1 MSIAK
6 NTDGKVMRQ
15 EASKLSVEKR
25 IGNFDEFKVP
35 QSDEA
40 IGEQANRCMDCGIA
54 YCNYACP
61 LGNVLPDLNAL
72 VANEN
77 WEKALEI
84 LEGTNNFP
92 EITGRLC
99 PALCEGSC
107 AMGINDE
114 PVITKEI
121 ELAIAEKGFKNNW
134 IVPKPAN
141 ISTGYKIAV
150 IGSGPS
156 GLAVS
161 QNLVRKGH
169 QVTVYEKSKYIGGL
183 LASGIPNYKLDKK
196 ILDRRIDQLKK
207 EGIQFKT
214 NITVGVDLPT
224 DEIYENYDAICLCG
238 GSSIPRNLDVKG
250 RSLDGIHYALEYL
263 ERDSCISAK
272 GKNVVII
279 GGGDTGAD
287 CLGTAV
293 RQCALEVHQ
302 IELMPKPPL
311 DRIESMPWP
320 TWPMVFRKNTSH
332 EEGGE
337 PEWSVGT
344 KYFSGKNGQVEK
356 IHCSKLEWVTDSSG
370 KKSMKEIEDEGFE
383 IEVDLVLF
391 AMGFVHPE
399 YKGMLA
405 DFDVAVDGRGN
416 VIVDE
421 QNQTNIEKIY
431 AAGDMHVGQSL
442 ICTAI
447 ADGRQAADRIH
458 NNLIK

>member
-1 MSIAK
+1 MSKVENMSK
-6 NTDGKVMRQ
+6 NIKRK
-15 EASKLSVEKR
+15 EASKLAVEER
-25 IGNFDEFKVP
+25 VNNFDEFKVL
-35 QSDEA
+35 QSDEDTR
-40 IGEQANRCMDCGIA
+40 EQANRCMDCGIA
-54 YCNYACP
+54 YCNHACP
-61 LGNVLPDLNAL
+61 LGNVLPDLNSL
-72 VANEN
+72 VANDN

-107 AMGINDE
+107 VMGINDE

-121 ELAIAEKGFKNNW
+121 ELAIAEKGFENNW
-134 IVPKPAN
+134 IIPKPAS

-156 GLAVS
+156 GLAAG
-161 QNLVRKGH
+161 QELVRKGH
-169 QVTVYEKSKYIGGL
+169 QVTIYEKSKHIGGL

-196 ILDRRIDQLKK
+196 ILKRRIDQLER

-214 NITVGVDLPT
+214 NITVGKDLPT
-224 DEIYENYDAICLCG
+224 DEILKNFDAVCLCG

-250 RSLDGIHYALEYL
+250 RALDGIHYALDYL
-263 ERDSCISAK
+263 EQGSDIDAK
-272 GKNVVII
+272 NRNVVII

-293 RQCALEVHQ
+293 RQGAKNVYQ

-311 DRIESMPWP
+311 ARTEDMPWP

-337 PEWSVGT
+337 PKWSVGT
-344 KYFSGKNGQVEK
+344 KYFSGKNGRVEK
-356 IHCSKLEWVTDSSG
+356 IHCTELEWATDHTG
-370 KKSMKEIEDEGFE
+370 KKSVNEVASSGFE
-383 IEVDLVLF
+383 IDVDLVLF
-391 AMGFVHPE
+391 AMGFLHPE
-399 YKGMLA
+399 FEGMLE
-405 DFDVAVDGRGN
+405 DFKVEVDSRGN
-416 VIVDE
+416 VSVD
-421 QNQTNIEKIY
+421 NNNKTNVEKIY

-442 ICTAI
+442 ICRAI
-447 ADGRQAADRIH
+447 ADGRQAAHGIH
-458 NNLIK
+458 SYLMK